1 MIELK
6 SVSGALGKGAIADVS
21 FRLPNGKTYGVFS
34 PAYADAV
41 CLLALMSGARTL
53 TSGTV
58 LAGGL
63 DLHREAR
70 QARRSIGFLPADLL
84 PDNELTPLEYLMA
97 AADARDLPFDKTLR
111 HVHELLEL
119 ADLIDKK
126 DRLIVNLSRGEKRI
140 LCLLQL
146 LLGKPEFLMITSP
159 LLGVNSKDAQ
169 KIRDLIR
176 HFSDTYTIFVCTPA
190 VKDLCELCDEILVLQ
205 NGALKSIIPA
215 DADALAAMQFDAP
228 TEDTPAPEETPTRK
242 RTRWALLTEK
252 SSDYEVLDTDEKE
265 GKH

>member
-41 CLLALMSGARTL
+41 CLLALMAGARTL

-119 ADLIDKK
+119 ADLSDKK

-159 LLGVNSKDAQ
+159 LLDVNSKDAQ

-190 VKDLCELCDEILVLQ
+190 VNDLCELCDEILVLQ
-205 NGALKSIIPA
+205 NGALKSIISA

-228 TEDTPAPEETPTRK
+228 NEDTPAPEETPTRK

-252 SSDYEVLDTDEKE
+252 SGDYEVLDTDEKE